1 MVYVSLCNFHS
12 PCFHYS
18 FTMRISSS
26 GPLQTSRLLTLP
38 PDVLLRLLVHMEFSE
53 VSRLSLVCRT
63 LHSMV
68 PIALYLQIHHEQ
80 QNMLK
85 LELRVRG
92 VRTPIPLYATV
103 FDPVHKSIEFRCKP
117 TAASA
122 STVQK
127 QTSLPQLQAG
137 DSYYLQFQPWQVPIV
152 LTDRA
157 DDSLFG
163 SDVTAQK
170 LFHERY
176 HPFAETEY
184 RCRKGYVGD
193 ERVLARWRSVAN
205 ITDVPTS
212 HNGRYELV
220 WLRVSLPYILS
231 GKSKSPTLPGPMY
244 PDRVMEFKRA
254 LDAANQSDYNSE
266 DQIYLAWLAGDIDS
280 TPESIVSQVS
290 PHPSRR
296 QLVERELSAHNVSP
310 TCLWK
315 YGFARRFIHSNPT
328 SNEGSEWT
336 VASVVKRIIAAEEA
350 PTNPRSIAGIAST
363 TSVNED
369 SLGDLIRNALGSW
382 WKS

>member
-1 MVYVSLCNFHS
+1 
-12 PCFHYS
+12 
-18 FTMRISSS
+18 
-26 GPLQTSRLLTLP
+26 
-38 PDVLLRLLVHMEFSE
+38 MEFNE
-53 VSRLSLVCRT
+53 VSRLAPVCRA
-63 LHSMV
+63 LHSMI

-80 QNMLK
+80 QNILK

-92 VRTPIPLYATV
+92 ANTPIPLYATV
-103 FDPVHKSIEFRCKP
+103 FDPVHKTIEFRCKSP
-117 TAASA
+117 AS
-122 STVQK
+122 STSIIPK
-127 QTSLPQLQAG
+127 QASLPQLQAG
-137 DSYYLQFQPWQVPIV
+137 DSYYLQFQPWQTPIV

-205 ITDVPTS
+205 TSDDSSEHVNNTDQST
-212 HNGRYELV
+212 NLGGRCELV
-220 WLRVSLPYILS
+220 WLRVSLAYILS

-244 PDRVMEFKRA
+244 PDRVMAFKRA
-254 LDAANQSDYNSE
+254 LEAVNQSDYNNE
-266 DQIYLAWLAGDIDS
+266 DQIYLAWLSGDIDN
-280 TPESIVSQVS
+280 TPESIISQIS

-296 QLVERELSAHNVSP
+296 QLVERQLIAQSVPP

-315 YGFARRFIHSNPT
+315 YGFARRFIHSGT
-328 SNEGSEWT
+328 ELNEESEWT
-336 VASVVKRIIAAEEA
+336 VASVVERIVAAEEA
-350 PTNPRSIAGIAST
+350 PTNPRSAAGIAKMN
-363 TSVNED
+363 SVNED
-369 SLGDLIRNALGSW
+369 SLSGLIRSALGSW